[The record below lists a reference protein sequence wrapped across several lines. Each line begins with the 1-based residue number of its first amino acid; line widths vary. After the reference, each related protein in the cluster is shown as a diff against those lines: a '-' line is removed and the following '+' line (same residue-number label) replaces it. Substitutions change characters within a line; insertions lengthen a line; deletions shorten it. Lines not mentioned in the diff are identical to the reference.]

1 MMQRIALLIEY
12 DGARYAG
19 WQRQRNGITVQQRV
33 EEALTK
39 TYGHTCIIHGAGR
52 TDAGVHASGQVAH
65 IQLHEQA
72 HNIPLEKLPVALNT
86 RLPFDVRVRAATSV
100 HDEFHARFSAIW
112 REYIYTIT
120 TSDSVF
126 HRHYAW
132 NPEIPF
138 SADTLREALEVM
150 IGEHDFTAISKHNP
164 DTKSYVCNVDT
175 CSLSI
180 DGSLMQIRIRA
191 NRFVYGMCRAI
202 VGVAMSVARGR
213 MTPNDLRDLLA
224 TKQRQKA
231 PIIVPAHGLNLHA
244 IGYESEIFPH

>member
-1 MMQRIALLIEY
+1 MQRVALLIEY

-19 WQRQRNGITVQQRV
+19 WQRQHNGITIQQRV

-39 TYGHTCIIHGAGR
+39 TYGNTCIIHGAGR

-65 IQLHEQA
+65 VQLPEQA
-72 HNIPLEKLPVALNT
+72 HSIPLEKLPVALNT
-86 RLPFDVRVRAATSV
+86 RLPFDVRIRAAAYV
-100 HDEFHARFSAIW
+100 HDDFHARYSAIW

-126 HRHYAW
+126 DRHYAW
-132 NPEIPF
+132 DPEIPF
-138 SADTLREALEVM
+138 SVNALQDALHV
-150 IGEHDFTAISKHNP
+150 IKGEHDFTAISKHNP
-164 DTKSYVCNVDT
+164 STKSYVCNVEI

-180 DGSLMQIRIRA
+180 DGSTLQIRIRA

-202 VGVAMSVARGR
+202 VGIAMSSARGR
-213 MTPNDLRDLLA
+213 LSPDAIRELLA
-224 TKQRQKA
+224 TKQRQQA

-244 IGYESEIFPH
+244 IGYESEIFTQ